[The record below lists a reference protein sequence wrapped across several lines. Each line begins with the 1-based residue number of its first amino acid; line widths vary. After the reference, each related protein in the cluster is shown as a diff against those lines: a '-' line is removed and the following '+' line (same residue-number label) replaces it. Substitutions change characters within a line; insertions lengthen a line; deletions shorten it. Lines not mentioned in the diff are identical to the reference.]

1 MGRAPTPT
9 VPPAPPSSAALALGT
24 VRRLNSACP
33 VQVLPEAEVQF
44 CIPWRSQG
52 VSAGPCRPSPLVL
65 EACLHVSV
73 RERVR
78 YFSDLFH
85 GSRLP
90 PSGQTPIVAAA
101 SPADDSVLG
110 RLWAV
115 SGSD

>member
-1 MGRAPTPT
+1 M
-9 VPPAPPSSAALALGT
+9 
-24 VRRLNSACP
+24 
-33 VQVLPEAEVQF
+33 
-44 CIPWRSQG
+44 
-52 VSAGPCRPSPLVL
+52 L

-78 YFSDLFH
+78 YLSDLFH

-90 PSGQTPIVAAA
+90 LSGQTRIVAAA
-101 SPADDSVLG
+101 SLADDSVLG